1 MTKIAVKGEEARKHL
16 MAGIDLVADAVAPTL
31 GPSARYVMLERPY
44 GSPLT
49 INDGVTI
56 TKDIE
61 SENPYRMMG
70 VRLIQEVASNA
81 QDNGGD
87 GTTTATLLAR
97 AICKEGL
104 KLLDDGLNPLSIKAT
119 MDALLEQSELWIDEL
134 VIHPDNDEEKQQQ
147 IFEVATVAANN
158 DPGLG
163 ALIADA
169 LQQTNYEGI
178 ITVEESHTTKHSFDI
193 VDGIEID
200 SGFASPYLIN
210 EQGSFESVLDNVHV
224 HLSRDIITQN
234 DQLVP
239 AMEAALGQQKALLV
253 LAKGIEGEALQT
265 LITNVQRGVM
275 RACAVVVPPF
285 HFDDAM
291 LDYEA
296 LLGDGSIG
304 KAVIGKNYTRL
315 IGAKGDITER
325 VKTLKEQIK
334 KADLSGE
341 TELADAIYERLA
353 KLQGGVGVIRV
364 GATSATQMKETK
376 ARVDDALNTT
386 RAAIKEGVIVGG
398 GLTLFKV
405 SRLIGDFYD
414 SLDKEHYPVARVL
427 SNALE
432 EPLRQLALNVGIN
445 ADGLVETLSERND
458 DYGFNAKI
466 RRFGNLREEGVL
478 DAASVVKSSLR
489 AAVSIASMVILT
501 EILVADI

>member
-1 MTKIAVKGEEARKHL
+1 
-16 MAGIDLVADAVAPTL
+16 MAGIDLVAEAVAPTL
-31 GPSARYVMLERPY
+31 GPSARFVMLERPY

-70 VRLIQEVASNA
+70 IRLIQEVAANA
-81 QDNGGD
+81 QENGGD

-97 AICKEGL
+97 SLCKNGL
-104 KLLDDGLNPLSIKAT
+104 S
-119 MDALLEQSELWIDEL
+119 LLEKGHNPMDLKNAFDSLLESCEEWIDDF
-134 VIHPDNDEEKQQQ
+134 VITPDDDEEKQQQ

-158 DPGLG
+158 DPALG

-178 ITVEESHTTKHSFDI
+178 ITVEESHTVKHSFDI
-193 VDGIEID
+193 VEGMELDA
-200 SGFASPYLIN
+200 GFASPYLIN

-224 HLSRDIITQN
+224 HLSKDIITQN

-239 AMEAALGQQKALLV
+239 AMEAALGNQQSLLI

-275 RACAVVVPPF
+275 RACAVVIPPF
-285 HFDDAM
+285 HFDDVV
-291 LDYEA
+291 LDLEA
-296 LLGDGSIG
+296 LIGDERVIG

-315 IGAKGDITER
+315 IGSKGDIAER
-325 VKTLKEQIK
+325 CEVLKEQIN
-334 KADLSGE
+334 KADLNGE
-341 TELADAIYERLA
+341 RELADAIYERMA

-398 GLTLFKV
+398 GLTLFKLSKLV
-405 SRLIGDFYD
+405 SE
-414 SLDKEHYPVARVL
+414 LDMKGAAASAQSVMRDALTTPLHQLGVNAGIDADALLEAL
-427 SNALE
+427 SDK
-432 EPLRQLALNVGIN
+432 VG
-445 ADGLVETLSERND
+445 
-458 DYGFNAKI
+458 DYGYNAKT
-466 RRFGNLREEGVL
+466 RRFGDLREEGVL

-501 EILVADI
+501 EVLVADI